1 MKARSWL
8 SRSAVIGVLAGVV
21 ALGPGRAAA
30 DQMEVPVDPI
40 APARVGFDVRVIK
53 PADDDGRHL
62 RLTIQ
67 RTIPAGSPAEGTS
80 LLVLRRPAAAG
91 DGTSARATQVGDGVG
106 PTLSS
111 AFLGGGAAVIG
122 LPLGTKLSGWMAVV
136 GVFRP
141 AIDASTMELGQGTKL
156 GAWVVVAMVEGDAK
170 KAATVDDEVP
180 PQKAAVYALVPARVA
195 DGKVVGFPG
204 EAVVL
209 APATPEAAW
218 FNRGRAFYLLF
229 VVLTGV
235 ALFVYMRL
243 ARTRAKDMFIRR
255 IPGVDAIED
264 AVGRSTE
271 MGRPVL
277 YVTGIEEITDIQ
289 TIASLLILGRV
300 AELTAEY
307 DTEIK
312 VANTYPMTMVVAEEI
327 VRNSYANVGRLDAH
341 RPENVMFIT
350 TEQFA
355 FAAAVN
361 GMILRDRPATNIY
374 LGRFFAESLMLA
386 ETGFLT
392 GAVQI
397 AGTAEFTQLPFFI
410 AACDYTLIGEELY
423 ATSAYLSRDPNQIAQ
438 LKAADVMKVVSAIL
452 IVVGVIAMTVYHR
465 DLLGELF
472 P

>member
-1 MKARSWL
+1 
-8 SRSAVIGVLAGVV
+8 
-21 ALGPGRAAA
+21 
-30 DQMEVPVDPI
+30 
-40 APARVGFDVRVIK
+40 
-53 PADDDGRHL
+53 
-62 RLTIQ
+62 
-67 RTIPAGSPAEGTS
+67 
-80 LLVLRRPAAAG
+80 
-91 DGTSARATQVGDGVG
+91 
-106 PTLSS
+106 
-111 AFLGGGAAVIG
+111 
-122 LPLGTKLSGWMAVV
+122 
-136 GVFRP
+136 
-141 AIDASTMELGQGTKL
+141 
-156 GAWVVVAMVEGDAK
+156 DAK